1 MNRSEYFNYIE
12 EKISILSYRI
22 KNRGRINLLD
32 LNIHSETFFAELM
45 SYLLDYNFKNINQ
58 IKQNTEGIDLIDE
71 KNKNY
76 TGIVW

>member
-45 SYLLDYNFKNINQ
+45 NYLLGYNFKNVNQ
-58 IKQNTEGIDLIDE
+58 IKQNTESIDLIIE
-71 KNKNY
+71 
-76 TGIVW
+76 

>member
-58 IKQNTEGIDLIDE
+58 IKQNTESIDLIIE
-71 KNKNY
+71 
-76 TGIVW
+76 

>member
-71 KNKNY
+71 KNKNF